1 MSGEPT
7 PSAAD
12 VDPQPAPHVV
22 PPASAESSAETDQAT
37 DTATSAPRPWAPT
50 PLSWKRL
57 ILSVVLLG
65 AVAIGA
71 EVGMPALI
79 EDSSIRQL
87 VMLGAVNVLIA
98 LSLNI
103 INGMAGQF
111 SIGHAGFVGVGAYSA
126 AVVAANLHEAFPGD
140 ITFVRSLF
148 IVPPSVAFGAS
159 MAGFFGLLV
168 GLPSLRLRG
177 DYLAIVTLGFAEI
190 FRLLIA
196 TASAGSQQGGLSGAL
211 AKLGGQNGYAGPRDL
226 GVPQYAGPFWVFT
239 AVFVMVALSLR
250 LKFSGWGR
258 ALRAL
263 REDEIA
269 AAAVGVDPT
278 RYKVTSFVL
287 AASSAGAAGAL
298 LATMRDG
305 SPTTQP
311 DQFGFAASFD
321 AITMVILGGS
331 GSISGA
337 ILGGLFITFTI
348 KAIELVQA
356 TDAVQAFRTQ
366 HEWLDL
372 NALRMVIY
380 AAVLIAVMLLRPEGV
395 FGEREIK
402 LFRPK
407 RDA

>member
-1 MSGEPT
+1 MAK
-7 PSAAD
+7 AARTL
-12 VDPQPAPHVV
+12 VWVALLAGI
-22 PPASAESSAETDQAT
+22 ASLAELAL
-37 DTATSAPRPWAPT
+37 PRLVT
-50 PLSWKRL
+50 
-57 ILSVVLLG
+57 
-65 AVAIGA
+65 
-71 EVGMPALI
+71 
-79 EDSSIRQL
+79 DSSVRQL
-87 VMLGAVNVLIA
+87 VMLAAVNVLIA

-111 SIGHAGFVGVGAYSA
+111 SIGHAGFVGIGAYTA
-126 AVVAANLHEAFPGD
+126 AVVMANLHAKLPGD
-140 ITFVRSLF
+140 ITFARSFLM
-148 IVPPSVAFGAS
+148 VPASVVAGALL
-159 MAGFFGLLV
+159 AALFGLLV

-196 TASAGSQQGGLSGAL
+196 TASVSSTTGLSGLL
-211 AKLGGQNGYAGPRDL
+211 ARLGGPNGYAGPNDL
-226 GVPQYAGPFWVFT
+226 GIPQYAGPFWLFG
-239 AVFVMVALSLR
+239 AVFLAIALSIR

-287 AASSAGAAGAL
+287 AALGAGVAGAL
-298 LATMRDG
+298 LATMKDG
-305 SPTTQP
+305 SPITQP
-311 DQFGFAASFD
+311 DSFTFQASFD

-337 ILGGLFITFTI
+337 VLGGLFITFTI
-348 KAIELVQA
+348 KLIELVQA
-356 TDAVQAFRTQ
+356 TDAVQSFKTA

-380 AAVLIAVMLLRPEGV
+380 AGVLIAVMILRPEGV
-395 FGEREIK
+395 FGEREI
-402 LFRPK
+402 LRVGTRP
-407 RDA
+407 RAERRRP